1 MTQER
6 LSMRKIKEVLRLHSL
21 GRKQREIARSCSIS
35 QSTVHEYLKAAEVAG
50 KSWPEIADWDEVQL
64 EKELSSQRPAPIRPS
79 AHSLPD
85 FANIHH
91 ELPSPYGQETE
102 TN

>member
-21 GRKQREIARSCSIS
+21 GLKQREISRSCSIS

-50 KSWPEIADWDEVQL
+50 KSGW
-64 EKELSSQRPAPIRPS
+64 R
-79 AHSLPD
+79 
-85 FANIHH
+85 
-91 ELPSPYGQETE
+91 
-102 TN
+102 

>member
-6 LSMRKIKEVLRLHSL
+6 LSMRKIKEVLRLHCL

-35 QSTVHEYLKAAEVAG
+35 QSTVHEYLKAADAAG

-64 EKELSSQRPAPIRPS
+64 EKELSSLASVLPPSGVLRTRFPILPTS
-79 AHSLPD
+79 ATSCR
-85 FANIHH
+85 AT
-91 ELPSPYGQETE
+91 ST
-102 TN
+102 